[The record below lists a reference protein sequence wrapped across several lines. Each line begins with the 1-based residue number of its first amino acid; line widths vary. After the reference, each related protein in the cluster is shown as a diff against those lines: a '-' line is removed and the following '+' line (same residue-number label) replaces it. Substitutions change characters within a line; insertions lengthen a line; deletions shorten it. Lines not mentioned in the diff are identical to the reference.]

1 MKTTLYLIRHA
12 QSHPTLRQH
21 YSEWPLSSA
30 GKVQAENLSTLLDN
44 LAIEKVFSSPFT
56 RCIQTVEPFAK
67 RHTIDIIIDHD
78 LRERLIS
85 TNIIDGFYQIWCK
98 SWEDFDFAL
107 PGCETSAQ
115 AQQRFGVAVTRLA
128 ESNRG
133 KTIALSTHGN
143 VIGLF
148 LNWIDSSVGRVE
160 TERLRNPDVV
170 SVAWND
176 RVFKW
181 DRQFILSG
189 IQAISTDHKET
200 PVER

>member
-12 QSHPTLRQH
+12 QSHPNSRHH
-21 YSEWPLSSA
+21 YSEWPLSSV
-30 GKVQAENLSTLLDN
+30 GKEQAENLSILLEY
-44 LAIEKVFSSPFT
+44 LGIEKVFSSPFT

-67 RHTIDIIIDHD
+67 RHIVDIVVDND

-115 AQQRFGVAVTRLA
+115 AQLRFGAAVTRLA
-128 ESNRG
+128 ESHRG
-133 KTIALSTHGN
+133 RTIALCTHGN

-148 LNWIDSSVGRVE
+148 LNWIDHSVGRME
-160 TERLRNPDVV
+160 AERLRNPDVL
-170 SVAWND
+170 SVAWNGG
-176 RVFKW
+176 VFKW
-181 DRQFILSG
+181 DRHFILSG
-189 IQAISTDHKET
+189 LQAISTDHKET